1 MLASVLL
8 ATFGFVGTFAQNSPP
23 PLPSSTVGPSP
34 LPSPPPPALIF
45 TDSTRFPI
53 TGNYT
58 MGYVNNTVED
68 RCHRAV
74 HKFQA
79 QASGTVD
86 KLKMG
91 VLSQAAAETCGISFV
106 LSTFPGAVT
115 VGSSLLTS
123 FTDLV
128 AATPGTDEIVV
139 FNATASGWAV
149 AAGANYTITILP
161 FTWATG
167 GAAGT
172 SGAASHCVFQMPY
185 GKPGLPYAAIGQN
198 GPIGQPCGAT
208 PWTTD
213 LAGDGW
219 ALQIVLNGRP
229 ASVVVPSVSPSK
241 TPTPTSTV
249 TPTSSKTGTPTS
261 SPTPT
266 GTPTITDTPTPTL
279 SAGATSSNSPT
290 GTRTPSR
297 TPSISYSPTPTESVT
312 ASPTP
317 SSTPTPTPSL
327 RIGASPS
334 ITPTETPG
342 PTDSPSSSSKPL
354 AGIAAGPVVA
364 PPPASSTGTII
375 GAAIGGALFV
385 VAVVG
390 LAIRLRIVHAEI
402 NSNKVKSWRTTKKP
416 GLDIEIN
423 TNPLNAVPAPT
434 PDFTMRVHRVIGKRK
449 SSFGEVAATV

>member
-1 MLASVLL
+1 MLASVLF
-8 ATFGFVGTFAQNSPP
+8 AIGVIGTFAQNTS
-23 PLPSSTVGPSP
+23 
-34 LPSPPPPALIF
+34 PSPPVVF
-45 TDSTRFPI
+45 TDSTRFAI

-58 MGYVNNTVED
+58 MGYVNNTVEN
-68 RCHRAV
+68 RCHRAT

-79 QASGTVD
+79 QASGSIDT
-86 KLKMG
+86 LQMG
-91 VLSQAAAETCGISFV
+91 VYSQAAAETCGISFV
-106 LSTFPGAVT
+106 LSTFPGLVA
-115 VGSSLLTS
+115 VGSSLLTT

-128 AATPGTDEIVV
+128 AAKPGTDEMIV

-185 GKPGLPYAAIGQN
+185 AKPGLPYAAIGQY
-198 GPIGQPCGAT
+198 GPTAQPCGAT

-219 ALQIVLNGRP
+219 ALQIQMNGQP
-229 ASVVVPSVSPSK
+229 SSITVPSASSTG

-249 TPTSSKTGTPTS
+249 TPTSSKTGTPTPS
-261 SPTPT
+261 ATPT

-279 SAGATSSNSPT
+279 SAGATGSNSPT

-317 SSTPTPTPSL
+317 SSTPSPTPSL

-334 ITPTETPG
+334 VTPTETPG
-342 PTDSPSSSSKPL
+342 PTDSPSPSSKSL
-354 AGIAAGPVVA
+354 AGIAAGPTIV
-364 PPPASSTGTII
+364 PPAGASTGTVV
-375 GAAIGGALFV
+375 GAAVGGAVFV
-385 VAVVG
+385 LAIIG
-390 LAIRLRIVHAEI
+390 LAIRLRIVSAEI
-402 NSNKVKSWRTTKKP
+402 NSKKVKSWRGGSKKGGP
-416 GLDIEIN
+416 DIEIN
-423 TNPLNAVPAPT
+423 TNPLNASST
-434 PDFTMRVHRVIGKRK
+434 PNLTMRVNRVIGQRK
-449 SSFGEVAATV
+449 SSFGEVAAKV

>member
-1 MLASVLL
+1 MLGRIVASLL
-8 ATFGFVGTFAQNSPP
+8 CITSVFAQS
-23 PLPSSTVGPSP
+23 
-34 LPSPPPPALIF
+34 PSPPPPALVF
-45 TDSTRFPI
+45 TDSTRFAI

-58 MGYVNNTVED
+58 MGYVNNTAEN
-68 RCHRAV
+68 RCHRAT

-128 AATPGTDEIVV
+128 AATPGTDEMIV

-172 SGAASHCVFQMPY
+172 SGTTSHCVFQLPY
-185 GKPGLPYAAIGQN
+185 GKPGLPYAAIGQY
-198 GPIGQPCGAT
+198 GPTNQPCGAT

-219 ALQIVLNGRP
+219 GLQIMLNGRP
-229 ASVVVPSVSPSK
+229 NTVIVPSASPTS
-241 TPTPTSTV
+241 TPTPTSSG
-249 TPTSSKTGTPTS
+249 TPTPSSTGTPTPS
-261 SPTPT
+261 ATPT
-266 GTPTITDTPTPTL
+266 GTPTNTETPTVTPAPGSTP
-279 SAGATSSNSPT
+279 SNSATS
-290 GTRTPSR
+290 TRTPSR
-297 TPSISYSPTPTESVT
+297 TPSVSYTATPTGSVTSSVTPTSTPSPTPT
-312 ASPTP
+312 
-317 SSTPTPTPSL
+317 L

-334 ITPTETPG
+334 VTPTETPG
-342 PTDSPSSSSKPL
+342 PTDSTSPTPSAKAL
-354 AGIAAGPVVA
+354 AGIAGGPAVSA
-364 PPPASSTGTII
+364 PASVSTGSLV
-375 GAAIGGALFV
+375 GAAIGGGLAV
-385 VAVVG
+385 VAVIG
-390 LAIRLRIVHAEI
+390 LAIRFRIVSAEI
-402 NSNKVKSWRTTKKP
+402 NSQKVKSWRGGGGAKRIGKGP
-416 GLDIEIN
+416 EIEIN
-423 TNPLNAVPAPT
+423 TNPLNAPPEHSLSL
-434 PDFTMRVHRVIGKRK
+434 RVNRVMHKQDGV
-449 SSFGEVAATV
+449 GEIAARV